1 MLIAALLLRSAL
13 AEPVDLTVTSDLGEL
28 DAAVREQVTTRV
40 ESVATDLGHELS
52 SDADHSLTIDIDWI
66 EGSTTDFLVT
76 LSASDRSTTLEPV
89 RFECRECSAT
99 ELLDRTEAR
108 ARETLEELFE
118 RASTEPEEQQPS
130 PPPAALPLSPSPA
143 PQPRKKLGSLG
154 WGGVASLSVGVTSVV
169 AGGVLVSLGQARLE
183 SDPTS
188 LRNFRPPGYVTLGVG
203 GAALITGAILLVL
216 DRKHART
223 DATATRRIA
232 PTPLGMQIRF

>member
-40 ESVATDLGHELS
+40 ENVATDLGHELS
-52 SDADHSLTIDIDWI
+52 SDADHSLTIDVDWI

-76 LSASDRSTTLEPV
+76 LSASYRSTTLEPA

-108 ARETLEELFE
+108 ARESLEELFE
-118 RASTEPEEQQPS
+118 RASMEPEEQPS
-130 PPPAALPLSPSPA
+130 PPPAALPLSPPPA
-143 PQPRKKLGSLG
+143 PQPRKKLGGLG
-154 WGGVASLSVGVTSVV
+154 WGGVASLSVGVASVV
-169 AGGVLVSLGQARLE
+169 TGGVLVSLGQARLE
-183 SDPTS
+183 SDPTN
-188 LRNFRPPGYVTLGVG
+188 LRDFRPPGYVTLGVG
-203 GAALITGAILLVL
+203 GAALVTGTILLVL

-223 DATATRRIA
+223 DATATRSIA
-232 PTPLGMQIRF
+232 PTPSGFQIRF